1 MGIHPDDDPGFLR
14 RVLTIV
20 AVALAIRM
28 VVVYFTYAIVPD
40 GDTIFA
46 RFGAEMGWVGRALAT
61 GHGFSS
67 PYFPLSGPT
76 ARVPPLYPWLL
87 AAIFRV
93 FGLYTLKSRFV
104 ILTLNSI
111 FSALTC
117 IPVYFSAK
125 YSLGLRGAKA
135 AAWAWAIYPF
145 AIYFSADRVW
155 EFALTAMLFTVC
167 FCIVQQIT
175 SAAKPIAWLGFGVLY
190 GITALSNPAV
200 LSVLPFLLIL
210 ALWRVRQSGGRWFL
224 DGALTA
230 LGLVMIIMPWTIR
243 NYRVVHVL
251 CPIRDN
257 FWLEFYAGNFGD
269 TTDPNPAVVHPAT
282 SPVQMQKFLSMGE
295 VAFMAEKHDLAINFV
310 SHHPLFFVYVS
321 LRRIVYYWTGFW
333 SFSSQYV
340 RREPFELPNMFFCGG
355 VTLLMLRGARRFW
368 RWNRTAALPYL
379 VLIAVFPLTYY
390 ITHPLMDYRHPIEP
404 GIIVLVVSGI
414 FPLKRAKASE
424 WIGAE
429 RAGLSAQSNG

>member
-1 MGIHPDDDPGFLR
+1 MEIHSEDDPGFLR

-125 YSLGLRGAKA
+125 YSLGMRGAKA

-282 SPVQMQKFLSMGE
+282 SPVQMQKFLSMGKSRSWPRSMISPSTLYPIIRCFSFTFRC
-295 VAFMAEKHDLAINFV
+295 AGSSITGPASGASAPNTCGV
-310 SHHPLFFVYVS
+310 SPSNCPICFF
-321 LRRIVYYWTGFW
+321 
-333 SFSSQYV
+333 
-340 RREPFELPNMFFCGG
+340 
-355 VTLLMLRGARRFW
+355 A
-368 RWNRTAALPYL
+368 AAL
-379 VLIAVFPLTYY
+379 
-390 ITHPLMDYRHPIEP
+390 RC
-404 GIIVLVVSGI
+404 
-414 FPLKRAKASE
+414 
-424 WIGAE
+424 
-429 RAGLSAQSNG
+429 